1 MLIYT
6 NSSSRIKPKLKPKA
20 ERLEYEAWCKKH
32 GINPTGK
39 TRRVKSSVIV
49 NPVVV
54 SSPVIRETE
63 KGTSLNSFV
72 TGPVNMG
79 TQKNTYTGDKML
91 GIAAMHKSNLVPIFT
106 NESAKDVST
115 MRRN

>member
-6 NSSSRIKPKLKPKA
+6 KTRSKIKQKLKPKA
-20 ERLEYEAWCKKH
+20 EREEYEAWCKKH
-32 GINPTGK
+32 GITTKRKNKVGL
-39 TRRVKSSVIV
+39 VV

-54 SSPVIRETE
+54 STPHVRQTE
-63 KGTSLNSFV
+63 RVNSLNSFIR
-72 TGPVNMG
+72 GAVNMG
-79 TQKNTYTGDKML
+79 TQKQTYTGDNML

-106 NESAKDVST
+106 SESAKDVST